1 MRYRAAMDV
10 SIKSQAAWSNRLG
23 DASRRLEWWA
33 RFARDR
39 AKFSKI
45 YRKYA
50 ALTMLAEKTYID
62 NLELAERVAKVDG
75 SIVECGVWRG
85 GMMAGIADVLGANR
99 SYYLYD
105 SFEGLPA
112 PTAIDGD
119 KAITYQEST
128 DDPLYYDNCTA
139 SEEEARSSMTRS
151 AAIDY
156 KLVKG
161 WFDQTLPNSPPAE
174 QIALLRL
181 DGDWYESTKCA
192 LEHLAPR
199 VKLGGIVIVDDYYYW
214 EGCTRAVNEY
224 ALNNNW
230 MIRQTRNGV
239 CFIQR

>member
-10 SIKSQAAWSNRLG
+10 SIKSQAAWSNRLA
-23 DASRRLEWWA
+23 DASRRVEWWA
-33 RFARDR
+33 RFARNR

-50 ALTMLAEKTYID
+50 ALTMLAEKAYID
-62 NLELAERVAKVDG
+62 NLELAERVAKVGG

-85 GMMAGIADVLGANR
+85 GMMAGIADVLGGNR

-112 PTAIDGD
+112 PTALDGR
-119 KAITYQEST
+119 KAIVYQEST
-128 DDPLYYDNCTA
+128 DDPLYYDNCAA
-139 SEEEARSSMTRS
+139 SEDEARAAMARS
-151 AAIDY
+151 AAVDY

-161 WFDQTLPNSPPAE
+161 WFDQTLPDSPPAE
-174 QIALLRL
+174 PIALLRL

-192 LEHLAPR
+192 LDNLAPR

-224 ALNNNW
+224 ALHNNW

-239 CFIQR
+239 CFIER